1 LISSN
6 IKLDVSL
13 LQNLYLFP
21 IKAEIASAP
30 IIIFLCI
37 LINALIPSNLKA
49 LIIFWRIDALP
60 GHRAFSH
67 FVFSDPRINLD
78 SLRSKLGEFPDNP
91 RSQNLLWYSLLK
103 KHESNITVKE
113 AHQYF
118 LLFRDAT
125 SMTLI
130 IFLLFFASTFFY
142 EIHMAKFVFL
152 MLLGEYLLLMIASR
166 NMANGLVKN
175 VLSLESNSPAIKGD

>member
-1 LISSN
+1 M
-6 IKLDVSL
+6 
-13 LQNLYLFP
+13 LFLAIVP
-21 IKAEIASAP
+21 FHIL
-30 IIIFLCI
+30 FLC
-37 LINALIPSNLKA
+37 
-49 LIIFWRIDALP
+49 
-60 GHRAFSH
+60 
-67 FVFSDPRINLD
+67 DPRINLD

-130 IFLLFFASTFFY
+130 IFLLFFASTFF
-142 EIHMAKFVFL
+142 L
-152 MLLGEYLLLMIASR
+152 R
-166 NMANGLVKN
+166 NTHG
-175 VLSLESNSPAIKGD
+175 